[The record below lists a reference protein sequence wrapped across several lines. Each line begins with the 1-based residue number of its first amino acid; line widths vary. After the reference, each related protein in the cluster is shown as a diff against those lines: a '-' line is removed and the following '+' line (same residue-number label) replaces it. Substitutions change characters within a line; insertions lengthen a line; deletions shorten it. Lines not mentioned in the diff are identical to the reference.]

1 MTLAHLYGVMLGGG
15 VLVAY
20 FGIRRI
26 TSAEKADRDR
36 RIGLLMVNLGVLV
49 IAGSLALTLWGK

>member
-1 MTLAHLYGVMLGGG
+1 MTLAHLYGVMLGAG
-15 VLVAY
+15 VLVVY

-26 TSAEKADRDR
+26 TSAEKADKDR